1 MIFLIE
7 ICLILLI
14 SIFLISF
21 TYKNSILIH
30 STGEPHQN
38 FIKSKQTPLIGGIV
52 IFIFILIDYKNLELS
67 YLFVFLIL
75 MIGILSD
82 SRKVKSAYLRLFIQF
97 LLVVMFI
104 YFYEMNIETTRIFIL
119 DNFLDNYFF
128 SILFSAVCVLIIING
143 TNFIDG
149 SNLLAVGYFLILE
162 LVLIILNSMGLN
174 FEGVLFS
181 HNLITVLLVVLFFN
195 SINRL
200 YLGDA
205 GSYLL
210 GFIYSFKCISLYLIN
225 PNISPFFIALILWYP
240 TFEILFSILRK
251 LNFNRSPIKPD
262 SNHLHQLIY
271 FVLNQKVSNNT
282 LRSNLVGI
290 IINIYNLILIIFS
303 LVDIY
308 NTQYQIILF
317 MINVSVYVF
326 VYIRL
331 LRKKLRNNF

>member
-149 SNLLAVGYFLILE
+149 SNLLAIGYFLILE

>member
-149 SNLLAVGYFLILE
+149 SNLLAV
-162 LVLIILNSMGLN
+162 
-174 FEGVLFS
+174 
-181 HNLITVLLVVLFFN
+181 
-195 SINRL
+195 
-200 YLGDA
+200 
-205 GSYLL
+205 
-210 GFIYSFKCISLYLIN
+210 
-225 PNISPFFIALILWYP
+225 
-240 TFEILFSILRK
+240 
-251 LNFNRSPIKPD
+251 
-262 SNHLHQLIY
+262 
-271 FVLNQKVSNNT
+271 
-282 LRSNLVGI
+282 
-290 IINIYNLILIIFS
+290 
-303 LVDIY
+303 
-308 NTQYQIILF
+308 
-317 MINVSVYVF
+317 
-326 VYIRL
+326 
-331 LRKKLRNNF
+331 

>member
-1 MIFLIE
+1 
-7 ICLILLI
+7 
-14 SIFLISF
+14 
-21 TYKNSILIH
+21 
-30 STGEPHQN
+30 
-38 FIKSKQTPLIGGIV
+38 
-52 IFIFILIDYKNLELS
+52 
-67 YLFVFLIL
+67 
-75 MIGILSD
+75 
-82 SRKVKSAYLRLFIQF
+82 
-97 LLVVMFI
+97 MFI

-149 SNLLAVGYFLILE
+149 SNLLAIGYFLILE

-181 HNLITVLLVVLFFN
+181 HNLIIVLLVVLFFN

-271 FVLNQKVSNNT
+271 FVLNQKISNNT